1 MKIEIK
7 DTILEI
13 LSRSFKVQMGEQKYL
28 PFFLSHQMPLEYRQV
43 LAELCNRIHIVMG
56 EQIVKF
62 VGGKGVFLPTG
73 V

>member
-13 LSRSFKVQMGEQKYL
+13 LSRSFKGQ
-28 PFFLSHQMPLEYRQV
+28 
-43 LAELCNRIHIVMG
+43 MG